1 MTHVGRPH
9 LGWLVAAGLAL
20 ACGGLLWERAPRPT
34 THALYELEES
44 LTACEQERETL
55 HDALEAAGR

>member
-1 MTHVGRPH
+1 MRRRERGA
-9 LGWLVAAGLAL
+9 WALVAGLRAL
-20 ACGGLLWERAPRPT
+20 AGGGRLWERPPRPT

-55 HDALEAAGR
+55 QDGLQAAGR